1 MAALNQCIQ
10 ADPKYSEA
18 HYLLSRAY
26 VKQGQTEAAAKEL
39 SLFQELRKTEQ
50 NRKDPRK
57 NQRATQ

>member
-1 MAALNQCIQ
+1 VTALNRCIQ

-26 VKQGQTEAAAKEL
+26 VKQGRTEEAAKEFA
-39 SLFQELRKTEQ
+39 LFQELRKLEQ

-57 NQRATQ
+57 NQRANP